1 MCRSSSSNCTG
12 ESAPLSPKDWV
23 SLHIFYAADSN
34 PLLTDCVGPLIAQ
47 LRDARLIDRWFFIR
61 YWLEGP
67 HVRLRLLPSTG
78 AVADEVRHVAREAL
92 GQFLSRRPALW
103 EPETEDAADMYKSMF
118 LAEYTQEEWNAR
130 YGASDRMIFQPN
142 NSVQE
147 IAYEPE
153 FNRYGGPDGI
163 EPAERHFERS
173 SDTVIRLLGTT
184 NAHVRPV
191 LLGLSIQLMLVLA
204 RAFLE
209 SDEAVGRFFLRYRLS
224 WESRYDSPSDIHHA
238 RFDQSLS
245 QSRGGLLDRI
255 DEIKAAISGQSRS
268 DDFRTGWVE
277 HAVELRS
284 RIEDLTNRGRLAFGD
299 DRQEIADPSVVL
311 QILLTSYVHMTN
323 NRLGVLIQDEI
334 YLSYV
339 ISKVLG
345 VDQVVAEPAG
355 LSAHG

>member
-1 MCRSSSSNCTG
+1 M
-12 ESAPLSPKDWV
+12 PLNPEAWV

-34 PLLTDCVGPLIAQ
+34 PLLTDCVGPLVAQ
-47 LRDARLIDRWFFIR
+47 LRDARLIERWFFIR

-67 HVRLRLLPSTG
+67 HVRLRLLPSSG
-78 AVADEVRHVAREAL
+78 AADEVRQRAREAL
-92 GQFLSRRPALW
+92 GQFLARRPALW
-103 EPETEDAADMYKSMF
+103 EPETEDAGDMYKSMF

-163 EPAERHFERS
+163 EPAERHFECS

-204 RAFLE
+204 RTFLE
-209 SDEAVGRFFLRYRLS
+209 SDDAVGRFFLRYRLS

-238 RFDQSLS
+238 RFDQSLL
-245 QSRGGLLDRI
+245 QSRDGLLNRI
-255 DEIKAAISGQSRS
+255 DEIKAAITGKGRR

-284 RIEDLTNRGRLAFGD
+284 MIEDLTTRGRLAFGD
-299 DRQEIADPSVVL
+299 DRQELLDPSVVL
-311 QILLTSYVHMTN
+311 QILLSSYIHMTN

-355 LSAHG
+355 LPAHG

>member
-1 MCRSSSSNCTG
+1 VS
-12 ESAPLSPKDWV
+12 LSPKEWV

-34 PLLTDCVGPLIAQ
+34 PLLTDCVGPLVAQ
-47 LRDARLIDRWFFIR
+47 LRDAHLIDRWFFIR

-78 AVADEVRHVAREAL
+78 TAADEVRHVALEAI
-92 GQFLSRRPALW
+92 GQFLARRPALW
-103 EPETEDAADMYKSMF
+103 EPETEDASDMYKSMF
-118 LAEYTQEEWNAR
+118 LAEYPEEEWNAR
-130 YGASDRMIFQPN
+130 YGASDRMTFQPN

-147 IAYEPE
+147 MAYEPE

-163 EPAERHFERS
+163 AAAERHFECS

-204 RAFLE
+204 RTFFE
-209 SDEAVGRFFLRYRLS
+209 SDEGVGRFFLRYRLS
-224 WESRYDSPSDIHHA
+224 WERRYDSPSDIHHA
-238 RFDQSLS
+238 KFDKSLS
-245 QSRGGLLDRI
+245 QSRSGLLDRI
-255 DEIKAAISGQSRS
+255 DEIKAAISGQARRE
-268 DDFRTGWVE
+268 DFRAAWVE
-277 HAVELRS
+277 HAGELRS
-284 RIEDLTNRGRLAFGD
+284 RIEDLTNRGRLVFGD
-299 DRQEIADPSVVL
+299 DPQQLADPSIVF
-311 QILLTSYVHMTN
+311 QILLTSYLHMTN

-345 VDQVVAEPAG
+345 VDQVVAEPVG
-355 LSAHG
+355 LPDRG

>member
-1 MCRSSSSNCTG
+1 M
-12 ESAPLSPKDWV
+12 
-23 SLHIFYAADSN
+23 HIFYAADSN
-34 PLLTDCVGPLIAQ
+34 PLLTDCVGPLVTQ
-47 LRDARLIDRWFFIR
+47 LRDAHLIDRWFFIR

-67 HVRLRLLPSTG
+67 HVRLRLLPSSG
-78 AVADEVRHVAREAL
+78 AVADELRQVTREAL
-92 GQFLSRRPALW
+92 GQFLARRPALW
-103 EPETEDAADMYKSMF
+103 EPETEDAGDMYKSMF

-130 YGASDRMIFQPN
+130 YGASDRMMFQPN

-147 IAYEPE
+147 LAYEPE

-163 EPAERHFERS
+163 AAAERHFECS

-191 LLGLSIQLMLVLA
+191 LLGLSIQLMLALA
-204 RAFLE
+204 RSFLE

-224 WESRYDSPSDIHHA
+224 WERQYDSPSDIHHA
-238 RFDQSLS
+238 RFDQSFS
-245 QSRGGLLDRI
+245 QSQAGLLNRI
-255 DEIKAAISGQSRS
+255 DEIKAAISGQGRS
-268 DDFRTGWVE
+268 DDFRAGWVQ

-284 RIEDLTNRGRLAFGD
+284 RIEDLTNKGRLAFGD
-299 DRQEIADPSVVL
+299 DSQQLGDPSVVL
-311 QILLTSYVHMTN
+311 QILLTSYIHMTN

-345 VDQVVAEPAG
+345 VDQVVAEPVG
-355 LSAHG
+355 LPERG